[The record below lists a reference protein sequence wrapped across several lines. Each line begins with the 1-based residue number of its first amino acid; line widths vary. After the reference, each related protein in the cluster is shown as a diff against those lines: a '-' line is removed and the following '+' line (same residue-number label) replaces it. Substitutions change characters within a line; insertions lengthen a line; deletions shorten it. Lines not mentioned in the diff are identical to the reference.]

1 VLDEYTHSALV
12 IVQGD
17 LGGKFD
23 ILGADITDHFRKN
36 VKMNM
41 SLILNSY

>member
-1 VLDEYTHSALV
+1 MLDEYTRSTLV

-23 ILGADITDHFRKN
+23 ILGAVITVILRKTL
-36 VKMNM
+36 K
-41 SLILNSY
+41 